1 MSYNQRD
8 EMHNMLNEIVQENIS
23 VNIPLTDLVWTMI
36 VYSYEM
42 RDIEDELFKHYPF
55 RPRSMSLEMEQSL
68 VNDKEYLA
76 CRRDELA
83 RIISQY
89 SDFDTSKIHDKI
101 KTIFRDYTK
110 QRGQLL

>member
-1 MSYNQRD
+1 MSSKVTREELKEKVDNIIKED
-8 EMHNMLNEIVQENIS
+8 KTINVPLKDLIWTIVA
-23 VNIPLTDLVWTMI
+23 
-36 VYSYEM
+36 YSYEM

-83 RIISQY
+83 RIISTY
-89 SDFDTSKIHDKI
+89 SEFDTQRIWEQI
-101 KTIFRDYTK
+101 NPIFKVYK
-110 QRGQLL
+110 